1 MFRYWAIIYQPN
13 NYRASLILM
22 LLVRRRPRVVTV
34 ITEAAVEASQA
45 RDFPWDTSGTKGA
58 FLYMHTIMYV

>member
-1 MFRYWAIIYQPN
+1 M
-13 NYRASLILM
+13 
-22 LLVRRRPRVVTV
+22 VTV